1 MEDFFTK
8 KVEEI
13 KSLNCMTL
21 TKKGSRYSDG
31 TEIFNIRGTR
41 VYLLVKKTYYPF
53 SFSNFSQSFTLDLP
67 NYSGYT
73 LSWRCKTKNKKE
85 YRDISFEDVLD
96 HKLISNKA
104 KTELVFNLN
113 VFLTQVQNNLTNNLL

>member
-1 MEDFFTK
+1 MEDYFIK

-41 VYLLVKKTYYPF
+41 IYLLVKKTYYPF
-53 SFSNFSQSFTLDLP
+53 SFSHFSQAFSFDTP

-73 LSWRCKTKNKKE
+73 LVWRYKTKNKKE
-85 YRDISFEDVLD
+85 YKDISFEDVLD
-96 HKLISNKA
+96 HSLISNKA

-113 VFLTQVQNNLTNNLL
+113 VFLAQDQNNQTNNLL

>member
-1 MEDFFTK
+1 MEDFFIK

-21 TKKGSRYSDG
+21 TNKGPRYGVG

-41 VYLLVKKTYYPF
+41 IYLLVKKTYYY
-53 SFSNFSQSFTLDLP
+53 SFSIFSQALNFDSP
-67 NYSGYT
+67 NYNGYT
-73 LSWRCKTKNKKE
+73 LTWRYKIKNKKE
-85 YRDISFEDVLD
+85 YKDISFEEVLD

-104 KTELVFNLN
+104 KTEIVFNLN
-113 VFLTQVQNNLTNNLL
+113 VFLAQVQNNQTNNPL